1 MQDGTEESYT
11 EHVTLFYYF
20 FLRKEIVNGG
30 IISLIITTRPSLSF
44 SLKGYYV
51 SNGKYNA
58 MLFRCLNALD

>member
-11 EHVTLFYYF
+11 EHVTLLYYF
-20 FLRKEIVNGG
+20 CLRKEIVNGG

-51 SNGKYNA
+51 YNGKYNA

>member
-11 EHVTLFYYF
+11 EHVTLLYYF

-51 SNGKYNA
+51 YNGKYNA

>member
-11 EHVTLFYYF
+11 EHVTLLYYF
-20 FLRKEIVNGG
+20 RKEIVNGG

-51 SNGKYNA
+51 YNGKYNA

>member
-11 EHVTLFYYF
+11 EHVTLLYYF
-20 FLRKEIVNGG
+20 CLRKEIVNGG

-44 SLKGYYV
+44 SLKGSYV
-51 SNGKYNA
+51 YNGKYNA